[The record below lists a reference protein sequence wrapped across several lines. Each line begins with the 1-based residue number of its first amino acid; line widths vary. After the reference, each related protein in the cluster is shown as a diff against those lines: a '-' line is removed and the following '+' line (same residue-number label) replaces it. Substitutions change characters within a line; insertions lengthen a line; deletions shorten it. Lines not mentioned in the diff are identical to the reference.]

1 MMLSGVGKLYSI
13 YDGQA
18 VATVDYRLYLELS
31 PEGHLSGWSGELVL
45 SDSRRIRDGDGYII
59 ELDDERKGRCSLRK
73 KDLRQELLPSCG
85 KRQTGNGKEW
95 DSFLIPRISLIVL
108 KSIHSNSK

>member
-73 KDLRQELLPSCG
+73 KVNKAVMGVPPRYFYHV
-85 KRQTGNGKEW
+85 NG
-95 DSFLIPRISLIVL
+95 SGPLA
-108 KSIHSNSK
+108 